1 VVSMDTPHPAEVPLA
16 LAIAIVAAWVELL
29 TIA

>member
-1 VVSMDTPHPAEVPLA
+1 MSTDTPHPAELPLG
-16 LAIAIVAAWVELL
+16 LAIAIVAAWVELI

>member
-1 VVSMDTPHPAEVPLA
+1 MSVDTPHPAELPLA
-16 LAIAIVAAWVELL
+16 LAVAIVAAWVELL